1 MLKWPQGMF
10 AIEMVN
16 GFQEMDSLKGKL
28 SLPKAFKRV
37 FRQPFVSTTY
47 HDQHRHWKNA
57 TPERRDAALNGGLTF
72 DGLWSVFKKGSSS
85 FVD

>member
-16 GFQEMDSLKGKL
+16 GFQEIDSLKGKL
-28 SLPKAFKRV
+28 ALPQAFKKV
-37 FRQPFVSTTY
+37 FRQPFVSATY
-47 HDQHRHWKNA
+47 HDQRRHWKNA
-57 TPERRDAALNGGLTF
+57 TPERRDAALNAGLTF
-72 DGLWSVFKKGSSS
+72 DGLWSVFKKGST